1 MRRSHPCATQAAND
15 RAEQLRRN
23 TYWAP
28 ALASTFL
35 TPRYKG
41 DLAAT
46 YAETAAVRDALHALT
61 PPDGELSAL
70 QLARSTAAPL
80 SAPACARSLRLV
92 ERAQALLQEVQRAG
106 TFQPWLPLCDALG
119 RTTLLGLTV
128 VVVLRFGFPGV
139 SGELVFVVVDIVEG
153 RLLEAAAV
161 EEGA

>member
-46 YAETAAVRDALHALT
+46 YAETAAVRDALHAHLATDAGPKAVRAALDRSMTHLDRRTRVRMT
-61 PPDGELSAL
+61 PQKPFLRNKTTAL
-70 QLARSTAAPL
+70 AAL
-80 SAPACARSLRLV
+80 
-92 ERAQALLQEVQRAG
+92 
-106 TFQPWLPLCDALG
+106 
-119 RTTLLGLTV
+119 
-128 VVVLRFGFPGV
+128 
-139 SGELVFVVVDIVEG
+139 
-153 RLLEAAAV
+153 AAAALAAGFLV
-161 EEGA
+161 HRNKARA